1 MATLLAQKPLSFVQ
15 DESETPNWLLF
26 PHSPFSLL
34 EGTSREKG
42 KESVCPAEISV
53 LTLSLF
59 QG

>member
-15 DESETPNWLLF
+15 DKSENPNWLPF
-26 PHSPFSLL
+26 PCSPFSLIQ
-34 EGTSREKG
+34 GASWEKG